1 MNLTRKKRSRLKIL
15 PLILI
20 ISMFLL
26 FTGCQK
32 KPVAQQPG
40 QTTATEQTTTTS
52 IEQTTEASEA
62 TSLIS
67 LPTEAPDSTSTDAGA
82 QDAGQ
87 KTATA
92 ETLDKDAM
100 SSEATQAASTD
111 ATSPDAAQAT
121 STSAATSSDAA
132 EIASTEESAS
142 TATSQLSSATAEK
155 SDKSSDSEASSQ
167 SPSDII
173 PEDGTY
179 TTKEDVAL
187 YIHTYGK
194 LPQNFITK
202 KAAKKLGWQGGSLE
216 DYAPG
221 KCIGGDYF
229 GNHEGLL
236 PEDKEYHEC
245 DIGTLGKSKRGAK
258 RIIYS
263 DDGYIYYTGD
273 HYESFELLYEP

>member
-1 MNLTRKKRSRLKIL
+1 MNLTRKKRSRLKVL

-20 ISMFLL
+20 ISLLLL

-32 KPVAQQPG
+32 QP
-40 QTTATEQTTTTS
+40 S
-52 IEQTTEASEA
+52 EASEA
-62 TSLIS
+62 TTLIS
-67 LPTEAPDSTSTDAGA
+67 LPTEAPDSTSTDADS
-82 QDAGQ
+82 QD
-87 KTATA
+87 
-92 ETLDKDAM
+92 
-100 SSEATQAASTD
+100 
-111 ATSPDAAQAT
+111 
-121 STSAATSSDAA
+121 
-132 EIASTEESAS
+132 
-142 TATSQLSSATAEK
+142 TSQKAATAEK
-155 SDKSSDSEASSQ
+155 SDKSSASEATSQ
-167 SPSDII
+167 SPSDLI

-229 GNHEGLL
+229 GNYEGLL

>member
-1 MNLTRKKRSRLKIL
+1 
-15 PLILI
+15 
-20 ISMFLL
+20 MFLL

-32 KPVAQQPG
+32 KPVTQQPEQPG
-40 QTTATEQTTTTS
+40 QTTATEQAATAST
-52 IEQTTEASEA
+52 EQLTEASEA
-62 TSLIS
+62 TTLIS
-67 LPTEAPDSTSTDAGA
+67 LPTEAPDSTSTDAA
-82 QDAGQ
+82 SQDTSQ
-87 KTATA
+87 KAATA
-92 ETLDKDAM
+92 ETSDKDAT
-100 SSEATQAASTD
+100 SSEATQAASIDATNSNAAQAASTD
-111 ATSPDAAQAT
+111 ATSSIATQAT
-121 STSAATSSDAA
+121 ST
-132 EIASTEESAS
+132 TEPAS
-142 TATSQLSSATAEK
+142 TAATAEK
-155 SDKSSDSEASSQ
+155 SDKSSASEAASQ
-167 SPSDII
+167 SLSDLI

-229 GNHEGLL
+229 GNYEGLL